1 MDKFKHV
8 LFFWGR
14 IERSSAILAFCAV
27 VIINVTQI
35 TLRYVF
41 EFSIFWIQ
49 EISQLLM
56 LYAYF
61 VGTSSVFRI
70 RGYVVV
76 EYFVKKMSVKIQRLC
91 YATAQILTIIFC
103 GIIIFWIIEEFPRQ
117 MKTYSVILHIP
128 RFFSY
133 LPLLIG
139 SLSII
144 AITIYYSIEVWKAC
158 QNDKIKSI
166 SEIESAIHLN

>member
-1 MDKFKHV
+1 
-8 LFFWGR
+8 
-14 IERSSAILAFCAV
+14 
-27 VIINVTQI
+27 
-35 TLRYVF
+35 
-41 EFSIFWIQ
+41 
-49 EISQLLM
+49 M

-76 EYFVKKMSVKIQRLC
+76 EYFAKKMSVKIQRLC
-91 YATAQILTIIFC
+91 YAMAQILTIIFC

-158 QNDKIKSI
+158 KKDKNKSI
-166 SEIESAIHLN
+166 SEIESAILI

>member
-1 MDKFKHV
+1 MDRFKV
-8 LFFWGR
+8 ALLFWGR
-14 IERSSAILAFCAV
+14 IERNSAILAFCSV
-27 VIINVTQI
+27 VIINITQI
-35 TLRYVF
+35 VLRYVF
-41 EFSIFWIQ
+41 EYSIFWVQ

-70 RGYVVV
+70 RGYVLV
-76 EYFVKKMSVKIQRLC
+76 EFFTKKMSIKLQRLC
-91 YATAQILTIIFC
+91 YGLAQILTII
-103 GIIIFWIIEEFPRQ
+103 IYWIIEELPRQ

-139 SLSII
+139 SISIT
-144 AITIYYSIEVWKAC
+144 AITIYYSIEVLMAC
-158 QNDKIKSI
+158 QKDKNKSI
-166 SEIESAIHLN
+166 SEIEAAIKLI